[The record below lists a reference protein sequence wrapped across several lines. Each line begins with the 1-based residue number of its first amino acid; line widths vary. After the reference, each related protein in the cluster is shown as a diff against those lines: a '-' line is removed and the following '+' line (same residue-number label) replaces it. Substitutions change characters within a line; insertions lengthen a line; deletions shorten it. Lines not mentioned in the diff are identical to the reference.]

1 MRSAILGRLIV
12 GALAG
17 PAALAPRLL
26 VAQGDRPAPRLVVKA
41 GHLLDVRTGQWTDNA
56 FIVVAGDRIVSV
68 GSTPPPGSLPVVDL
82 SGSYVLPGLIDAH
95 VHINDEPQLRGPD
108 YHAASAARFAIL
120 GVKNARKMIEAGFT
134 AGRSLGNNYFSDV
147 AVRDGINQGE
157 IVGPRLQVS
166 GPMVGGT
173 GTHCDYTFL
182 SPEFKYNDEGVADGA
197 EGLIGKTRFAFKYGA
212 DWVKFCASG
221 GVSGRGT
228 LPDDIHLSFEEMK
241 AIVDEAHRR
250 RKKATAHAH
259 GTEAIKLAIRAGV
272 ESIEHGSLLDDEAI
286 RMLKEHNVALV
297 VDLYNGEWIIAHGA
311 ENNFSAGSLAR
322 AKVLHPYAVA
332 SYKKA
337 LAAGVNI
344 VFGTDAGTM
353 PHGLT
358 GRQFATYVENG
369 MPALMAIQTATIRA
383 AELLGWSDRIGTV
396 EPGKF
401 ADLIA
406 VKANPLTEP
415 NTLAAVTFVMK
426 GGEVIKLR

>member
-1 MRSAILGRLIV
+1 MSHDCLRRAMLV
-12 GALAG
+12 
-17 PAALAPRLL
+17 L
-26 VAQGDRPAPRLVVKA
+26 VASAATAAAQPNPVPTISKVVKA
-41 GHLLDVRTGQWTDNA
+41 GHLLDVRTGQWTDNV
-56 FIVVAGDRIVSV
+56 FIAIAGERIVSV
-68 GSTPPPGSLPVVDL
+68 GTTAPASGVPIVDL
-82 SGSYVLPGLIDAH
+82 SGAFVLPGLIDAH

-108 YHAASAARFAIL
+108 YHAASAARFAII
-120 GVKNARKMIEAGFT
+120 GVKNARKMIDAGFT

-182 SPEFKYNDEGVADGA
+182 SPEFKYNDEAVADGVDA
-197 EGLIGKTRFAFKYGA
+197 LIGKTRFVFKYGA

-241 AIVDEAHRR
+241 AVVDEAHRR

-259 GTEAIKLAIRAGV
+259 GTEAIKLAIKAGV

-286 RMLKEHNVALV
+286 QLLKEHRVSLV
-297 VDLYNGEWIIAHGA
+297 VDLYNGEWIVAHGA

-322 AKVLHPYAVA
+322 ARVLHPFAVA

-383 AELLGWSDRIGTV
+383 ADLLGWSDRIGTV

-401 ADLIA
+401 ADLIGLK
-406 VKANPLTEP
+406 VNPLADP
-415 NTLAAVTFVMK
+415 KALADVAFVMK
-426 GGEVIKLR
+426 GGEVLKGGGRP